1 VLRSSQLLR
10 TLRAAAGIRCGP
22 LTRLRVWCASYS
34 VATARSVELFTAPLL
49 YYRYVFI
56 LEAVLKLLAQREKYF
71 FSNLNRLDF
80 TIVVVSVVRFS
91 FR

>member
-1 VLRSSQLLR
+1 MFV
-10 TLRAAAGIRCGP
+10 
-22 LTRLRVWCASYS
+22 
-34 VATARSVELFTAPLL
+34 
-49 YYRYVFI
+49 
-56 LEAVLKLLAQREKYF
+56 LEAVLKLLAQHEKYF